1 MPKDQHIKPNTFSAK
16 ILIKGLTAVWQ
27 YTRPYKGLVLFLV
40 FLSLITAAF
49 EAFVP
54 LLAGKI
60 FDAIVS
66 IAQNPV
72 FSIISVFSIIAIW
85 FALKIISDIANWRID
100 IGNRRLGAVLEAEYI
115 AKAFGKLF
123 ELPIG
128 FHKNK
133 KHGEIGNSII
143 RSSGWIESVVSR
155 VSISLLPNFLSIV
168 IALIIMFSVNT
179 LLAFILVG
187 AVMIY
192 AALLVR
198 TAPRMATLQVK
209 IHKAY
214 NQAFGRAYDALGN
227 IQEIKHAATE
237 DYEQHKIE
245 NNFIKKAAPLW
256 MRSINIFTQMGF
268 AQRVLVTLSQTAV
281 FVISVF
287 LIKNGTITPGELVAF
302 NGYAAMMFG
311 PFVILGQNWNLI
323 QNGLVEITKAEK
335 ILNTPPEKY
344 IPLGAT
350 SPKHLEGSVLFKN
363 VSFSYEK
370 NGEKEVLKNISMDIK
385 PGEKIALVGGSG
397 VGKTTLISL
406 LLGLYAPQKGTIRVD
421 GIDLRK
427 IDLKAYRSRI
437 GVVPQEPTLFND
449 TVENNITYGTKK
461 KGQRQIEEAAQ
472 QAHADEFIQKF
483 KKKYKQLVG
492 WRGIK
497 LSTGQKQRIALA
509 RAFLKGPDIL
519 VLDEPTS
526 ALDAHSEELIKNSF
540 KKLMEGRTTFIIAH
554 RLSTVREADKILV
567 FENGTI
573 VERGTHEELIQK
585 PNGVYQK
592 LYHLQ
597 TELH

>member
-1 MPKDQHIKPNTFSAK
+1 MPKKQQIKPKAFSTK
-16 ILIKGLTAVWQ
+16 ILTKGLAAVWR
-27 YTRPYKGLVLFLV
+27 YTRPHKGPVLFLV
-40 FLSLITAAF
+40 LISLITASF

-54 LLAGKI
+54 LMAGKI
-60 FDAIVS
+60 FDAIVD
-66 IAQNPV
+66 IAHNPIL
-72 FSIISVFSIIAIW
+72 SLISVFSIIAIW
-85 FALKIISDIANWRID
+85 FMLKIISDIASWRVD
-100 IGNRRLGAVLEAEYI
+100 IGNRRLGAILEAEYI

-168 IALIIMFSVNT
+168 IALVIMFLVNP
-179 LLAFILVG
+179 LLALILVG

-192 AALLVR
+192 AILLVR

-209 IHKAY
+209 IHQAY

-237 DYEQHKIE
+237 DYEQKKIE

-256 MRSINIFTQMGF
+256 MRSLNIFTQMGF
-268 AQRVLVTLSQTAV
+268 AQRILVTLSQSAV
-281 FVISVF
+281 FILSVF
-287 LIKNGTITPGELVAF
+287 LVKNGTITPGELVAF

-311 PFVILGQNWNLI
+311 PFVVLGQNWNLI

-335 ILNTPPEKY
+335 ILDTPPEKY
-344 IPLGAT
+344 LPEAAT
-350 SPKHLEGSVLFKN
+350 PITSLEGGVMFKN
-363 VSFSYEK
+363 VFFSYEK
-370 NGEKEVLKNISMDIK
+370 NGEKEVLKDISLAIK

-397 VGKTTLISL
+397 VGKTTLVSL
-406 LLGLYAPQKGTIRVD
+406 LLGLYTPQKGSISIDGVD
-421 GIDLRK
+421 LKK
-427 IDLKAYRSRI
+427 IDLKAYRSRV

-449 TVENNITYGTKK
+449 TVANNIAYGTKHK
-461 KGQRQIEEAAQ
+461 TQKEIEIAAQ
-472 QAHADEFIQKF
+472 QAYADEFIQKF
-483 KKKYKQLVG
+483 KKRYKQLVG

-509 RAFLKGPDIL
+509 RAFLKAPDIL

-526 ALDAHSEELIKNSF
+526 ALDAHSEELIKNSL

-554 RLSTVREADKILV
+554 RLSTVREADKIIV
-567 FENGTI
+567 FENGSI
-573 VERGTHEELIQK
+573 AEQGTHDELIGK
-585 PNGVYQK
+585 PDGVYQK
-592 LYHLQ
+592 LYRLQ